1 MDLLLLNGAA
11 LSANNLCLFDK
22 TKKIGRLLI
31 DNNQIPYHN
40 LYDKGL
46 FLMFRQIGITIAEI
60 SIFISLTL
68 RQISKWIRWIS
79 WKIVKII
86 LRAIHI
92 VNPCFMALIIT
103 YTTLCN

>member
-1 MDLLLLNGAA
+1 M
-11 LSANNLCLFDK
+11 
-22 TKKIGRLLI
+22 I
-31 DNNQIPYHN
+31 DNNQIPYHESH
-40 LYDKGL
+40 DKGL

-86 LRAIHI
+86 LRAMP
-92 VNPCFMALIIT
+92 VKII
-103 YTTLCN
+103 NMIKIDK